1 MKNVCHVIR
10 EYAMNDKWSSPMLT
24 YYVVVVVVISIL
36 YRYTT
41 KLHLISFFTQ
51 I

>member
-24 YYVVVVVVISIL
+24 YYVVVVNNIDIVSIL
-36 YRYTT
+36 PQNC
-41 KLHLISFFTQ
+41 I
-51 I
+51 